1 MSIARTHAVALNGTQ
16 GVVVEVEVNVTR
28 GATRTQI
35 LGLRD
40 TVLAECRDRARAAAY
55 NSGHRWPDGNVMVGL
70 SPAWVR
76 KEGSAF
82 DLAVAA
88 AALAAEG
95 AVSQSALQGA
105 MFLAELCLDGRL
117 RPVRG
122 VLPAALA
129 ARDHGLTKVLVA
141 EPNALEASQISGLEV
156 HGMRSLAQVVAFLQ
170 GTEIP
175 DAEPLPLD
183 TGPRTGPLRPPRPLP
198 DMADV
203 LGQYD
208 ARRALEVAAA
218 GGHHLLLA
226 GAPGAGKTLLAER
239 LPSILPPLDET
250 SALEVSSLHSIAG
263 TLSWDKPLI
272 TDPPYQSVHHTCTVA
287 GMVGGGTGRILPGAI
302 SRAHRGV
309 LFVDEIAEMQRSVLE
324 ALREPLEAGEIVIAR
339 ASGTVVFPA
348 MFLLV
353 AAMNPCPCGRAGT
366 AGGQCTCTPEARR
379 RYTQKLSGPFLDR
392 IDLRLAVH
400 PVGRAEL
407 FGALP
412 GESSAEVRDRVLE
425 ARARAAHRFADRPW
439 KTNAHI
445 PGSALRAEF
454 APSSASLTDIEARY
468 QAGTLTARGYDRL
481 LRVAWTIADL
491 TGRPR
496 PGPDEVAMALA
507 FRQGLPGQ
515 LAT

>member
-1 MSIARTHAVALNGTQ
+1 MSVARTHAVALNGTQ
-16 GVVVEVEVNVTR
+16 GIVVEVEVNVTR
-28 GATRTQI
+28 GSTKTQI

-40 TVLAECRDRARAAAY
+40 TVLSETRDRARAATY
-55 NSGHRWPDGNVMVGL
+55 NSGHRWPDGNVVVGL

-76 KEGSAF
+76 KQGSAF

-88 AALAAEG
+88 AALATESTYSHLAIKD
-95 AVSQSALQGA
+95 A

-129 ARDHGLTKVLVA
+129 ARDHGLTSVFVA

-183 TGPRTGPLRPPRPLP
+183 TGPRTGPLRPQQPLP

-208 ARRALEVAAA
+208 ARRALEVTAA

-239 LPSILPPLDET
+239 LPSILPPLAEAE
-250 SALEVSSLHSIAG
+250 ALEVSSLHSISG
-263 TLSWDKPLI
+263 TLPYDKPLI

-287 GMVGGGTGRILPGAI
+287 GMVGGGSGRITPGAI

-309 LFVDEIAEMQRSVLE
+309 LFADEIAEMQRAVLE

-348 MFLLV
+348 RFLLV

-392 IDLRLAVH
+392 IDLRLAIH

-412 GESSAEVRDRVLE
+412 GESSSDVRDRVLE
-425 ARARAAHRFADRPW
+425 ARDRAIHRFADRSW
-439 KTNAHI
+439 TTNAQI
-445 PGSALRAEF
+445 PGSALRADY
-454 APSSASLTDIEARY
+454 APAPASLTEIEARY

-481 LRVAWTIADL
+481 LRVAWTVADL

-496 PGPDEVAMALA
+496 PGPDEVATALA

-515 LAT
+515 LAA

>member
-1 MSIARTHAVALNGTQ
+1 MSVARTHSVALNGTQ

-28 GATRTQI
+28 GASRTQI

-40 TVLAECRDRARAAAY
+40 AVLSECRDRARAATF
-55 NSGHRWPDGNVMVGL
+55 NSQHRWPDGNVIVGL

-82 DLAVAA
+82 DLAVAV

-95 AVSQSALQGA
+95 TLSQLALQDT
-105 MFLAELCLDGRL
+105 FFFAELCLDGRL

-129 ARDHGLTKVLVA
+129 ASKVGLGRAVVA
-141 EPNALEASQISGLEV
+141 EPNALEAAQISGLEV
-156 HGMRSLAQVVAFLQ
+156 HGLRSLAQVVAFLQ
-170 GTEIP
+170 GVEIP
-175 DAEPLPLD
+175 DAEPLAQD
-183 TGPRTGPLRPPRPLP
+183 TSPRTGPARPVRPLP
-198 DMADV
+198 DLADV
-203 LGQYD
+203 LGQYE
-208 ARRALEVAAA
+208 ARQALEVAAA

-239 LPSILPPLDET
+239 LPSILPPLDEQA
-250 SALEVSSLHSIAG
+250 ALEVSALHSIAG
-263 TLSWDKPLI
+263 TLPRDQPLI

-287 GMVGGGTGRILPGAI
+287 GMVGGGSGRVVPGAI

-309 LFVDEIAEMQRSVLE
+309 LFADEIAEMQRAVLE

-339 ASGTVVFPA
+339 ACGTVVFPA
-348 MFLLV
+348 RFLLV

-366 AGGQCTCTPEARR
+366 AGGQCSCTPDARR

-392 IDLRLAVH
+392 MDLRLAIH

-407 FGALP
+407 FGAAP
-412 GESSAEVRDRVLE
+412 GESSAVVRDRVLE
-425 ARARAAHRFADRPW
+425 ARARAAHRFAGRPW
-439 KTNAHI
+439 TTNAQI
-445 PGSALRAEF
+445 PGSALRTEF
-454 APSSASLTDIEARY
+454 APHPDSLTDLEARH
-468 QAGTLTARGYDRL
+468 QSGTLTARGYDRL
-481 LRVAWTIADL
+481 LRVAWTLADL
-491 TGRPR
+491 TARPR
-496 PGPDEVAMALA
+496 PGPEEVGIALA

>member
-1 MSIARTHAVALNGTQ
+1 MSVARTHSVALNGTQ

-28 GATRTQI
+28 GASRTQI

-40 TVLAECRDRARAAAY
+40 TVLSECRDRARAATH
-55 NSGHRWPDGNVMVGL
+55 NSQYRWPDGNVIVGM

-82 DLAVAA
+82 DLAVAT

-95 AVSQSALQGA
+95 TISPLALHDT
-105 MFLAELCLDGRL
+105 FFFAELCLDGRL

-129 ARDHGLTKVLVA
+129 ASRLGLARAVVA
-141 EPNALEASQISGLEV
+141 EPNALEAAQISGLEV
-156 HGMRSLAQVVAFLQ
+156 HGMRSLSQVVALLQ

-175 DAEPLPLD
+175 DAEPLPQD
-183 TGPRTGPLRPPRPLP
+183 TGPRTGPTRRPGPLP
-198 DMADV
+198 DLADV
-203 LGQYD
+203 IGQYE
-208 ARRALEVAAA
+208 ARQALEVSAA

-239 LPSILPPLDET
+239 LPSILPPLDQQA
-250 SALEVSSLHSIAG
+250 ALEVSALHSIAG
-263 TLSWDKPLI
+263 TLPRDRPLI

-287 GMVGGGTGRILPGAI
+287 GMVGGGSTRILPGAI

-309 LFVDEIAEMQRSVLE
+309 LFADEIAEMQRTVLE

-348 MFLLV
+348 RFLLV

-366 AGGQCTCTPEARR
+366 AGGNCTCSPETRR

-392 IDLRLAVH
+392 MDLRLAIH
-400 PVGRAEL
+400 PVGRAEM
-407 FGALP
+407 FTATA
-412 GESSAEVRDRVLE
+412 GEPSTSVRDRVLE
-425 ARARAAHRFADRPW
+425 ARARATHRFADHPW
-439 KTNAHI
+439 STNAQI
-445 PGSALRAEF
+445 PGNALRSDF
-454 APSSASLTDIEARY
+454 APAPDSLTDLESRY
-468 QAGTLTARGYDRL
+468 QSGTLTARGYDRL
-481 LRVAWTIADL
+481 LRVAWTLADL
-491 TGRPR
+491 TARPR
-496 PGPDEVAMALA
+496 PGPEEVGIALA